1 MPRRGSVRL
10 ATRGSQ
16 LALQQALSVSTRLED
31 RRYET
36 EFIEVSTRGDDIRD
50 ELIHELGRKGAFV
63 RSVDEAVLRGEAD
76 AAVHSLKDLPT
87 EGGDDIIVAAVP
99 ERGPATDVLITQD
112 GRDLSDLPEGATVG
126 TASQRRT
133 AQLLAERPDLD
144 VEPLRGN
151 VDTRVQKVLAPSLQ
165 AEHERLLEASE
176 TDGKSEST
184 TEEGTDTEAVDPDEW
199 FETLAEIERQA
210 LGQTVETE
218 YEAIVLA
225 RAGLERLG
233 LAEDVPMVDLP
244 AEGFVPAPGQGAI
257 AVTGPPGDLADKLR
271 RALEHPPSRVAVT
284 TERTVLSTLGG
295 GCVAPIGVHAT
306 VRGSMVNVRAQV
318 MGGEGEI
325 MLSESREIPIERHRE
340 GARTLAEDLAERGA
354 RDLIAAA
361 TEE

>member
-16 LALQQALSVSTRLED
+16 LALQQARSVGTRLED

-36 EFIEVSTRGDDIRD
+36 EFVEVSTRGDDIRD

-63 RSVDEAVLRGEAD
+63 RSVDEAVLRDEAD

-87 EGGDDIIVAAVP
+87 EGGNDIIVAAVP
-99 ERGPATDVLITQD
+99 ERGPAADVLITPD
-112 GRDLSDLPEGATVG
+112 GKELSELPAGATVG

-144 VEPLRGN
+144 VKPLRGN
-151 VDTRVQKVLAPSLQ
+151 VDTRVQTVLAPTLQ
-165 AEHERLLEASE
+165 AEHERLLEASDA
-176 TDGKSEST
+176 DGDSEST
-184 TEEGTDTEAVDPDEW
+184 AEQQADTEGMDPDEW
-199 FETLAEIERQA
+199 FTDLSEIERQA
-210 LGQTVETE
+210 LGRTVETE
-218 YEAIVLA
+218 YDAIVLA

-233 LAEDVPMVDLP
+233 IAEEVPLVDLP
-244 AEGFVPAPGQGAI
+244 SEGFVPAPGQGAL
-257 AVTGPPGDLADKLR
+257 AVTAAPNDVAGKLR
-271 RALEHPPSRVAVT
+271 RALEHPPTRVAVT
-284 TERTVLSTLGG
+284 TERTVLATLGG

-318 MGGEGEI
+318 MGGEGDV
-325 MLSESREIPIERHRE
+325 MLSESREIPVERHRE
-340 GARTLAEDLAERGA
+340 GAQDLAEDLAERGA
-354 RDLIAAA
+354 RDLIEAA